1 MTVPVGYDDA
11 VNRVETALFLLCATF
26 WVALFGV
33 YHFMIF
39 AVNKR
44 VPKASRIPHVRISRG
59 GLWGS
64 HGFEWKTVIR
74 EYKRLYPSS
83 FINYATVACLASI
96 TAIAIAFVALRV
108 WEYTHGR
115 LP

>member
-1 MTVPVGYDDA
+1 MGYDGA
-11 VNRVETALFLLCATF
+11 VNRVETLLFLLFATF
-26 WVALFGV
+26 SVALFGV

-44 VPKASRIPHVRISRG
+44 VPRASRIPHVRLSRG
-59 GLWGS
+59 GLWAS
-64 HGFEWKTVIR
+64 HGFEWKMVTR

-83 FINYATVACLASI
+83 FVNYFTVACLASI
-96 TAIAIAFVALRV
+96 TATAIAFVALRV
-108 WEYTHGR
+108 WEYTNGR